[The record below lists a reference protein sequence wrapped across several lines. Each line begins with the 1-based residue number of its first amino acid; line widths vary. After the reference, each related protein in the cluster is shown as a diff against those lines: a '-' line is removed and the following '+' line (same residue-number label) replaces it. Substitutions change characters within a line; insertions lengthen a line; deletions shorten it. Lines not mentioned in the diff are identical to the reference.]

1 MFTRLF
7 TPKWEHADPRIRR
20 KALESGAAPAEAVA
34 KAAREDE
41 DPEVRRCAMELLD
54 DLALLAALFTTEP
67 VPDVREVAGHRQRA
81 LLAGPL
87 QAGPPLEIR
96 LETLRQVRAP
106 ELSVF
111 LVRQAQVAEIRVAA
125 LEQVKETDVLC
136 AVAIGDSVA
145 AVRRAALERIEDP
158 QAWETIARETRN
170 RDKQVSRLARE
181 RLDAWQQARS
191 DRENAERLCREMEGL
206 LAETLQAGDAVR
218 LRCLDGQWNPLEA
231 VSSPQLIGRYRHARE
246 QVAAGI
252 ERLAALQGVR
262 RAICADLESLLAGM
276 NDNAGSQ
283 ALSAEDLLVS
293 LEAVIGRWQAQA
305 ADADADVDAGDPLAQ
320 RFAGLVQQVRL
331 EAERLARDRACAVRL
346 QALVQQAGALRDEQA
361 KLDEPRIKKLESR
374 WAALEQPTSRSL
386 AEALQDD
393 FDSAL
398 QLLRE
403 RLERQRRQRQQAL
416 DTAEG
421 LLAELE
427 SALQEGELER
437 ALSLRDR
444 LRHLLKTARGV
455 AEHKRLALQEQLQG
469 MQPRLEELRQWR
481 HWGGGKARLRLCTEI
496 EALADSVRSAEDVAA
511 RVRNARDAWKRIDHA
526 EGPAREALWQ
536 RFDQACTRAYEP
548 YQRERREQAAQ
559 RAAHLGQK
567 QALCA
572 ELDAFE
578 RDTDWKQVDWQAA
591 DQRVRKARERW
602 RRIGPVPG
610 KARRVLEKNYHE
622 VLERLESHL
631 GKERERELRRR
642 RALIA
647 AVEKLAVAPDSR
659 AAGRAVKE
667 AQAKWKPAVQAA
679 RQVEQSLW
687 LQFRSACDAV
697 YTHTRKQ
704 REAADA
710 EQQTNL
716 EHKIA
721 LCTALETLL
730 EDKDT
735 DFREFAQRF
744 GTSRSEWAGIGT
756 IPRKVERATQ
766 ARYEA
771 LEKRFAQR
779 QQQQVKAAAECVL
792 QGLRAR
798 SRLCECL
805 EAGVL
810 ESTLEAGSHQ
820 ALLEETRQAW
830 QALDALDT
838 GAEKVLRERFDL
850 ASRALGGDEQAGQT
864 LLDGVPKNLDKCL
877 ELCLQLEIAAGIDS
891 PAEFAGARMQFQVS
905 RLAEAMHHK
914 IEEPRARQDP
924 LWDLQIA
931 WYQAGPVPREA
942 QGSLEARFGHAV
954 ASSGSAPEA

>member
-67 VPDVREVAGHRQRA
+67 VLDVREVAGHRQRA

-96 LETLRQVRAP
+96 LETLRQVRVP

-170 RDKQVSRLARE
+170 KDKQVSRLARE

-191 DRENAERLCREMEGL
+191 DCENAERLCREMEGL
-206 LAETLQAGDAVR
+206 LVETLQAGDAVR

-231 VSSPQLIGRYRHARE
+231 VSSPQLIARYRHARE

-252 ERLAALQGVR
+252 ERLAALQGAR

-276 NDNAGSQ
+276 KDITGSQ
-283 ALSAEDLLVS
+283 ALSAEDLLVG
-293 LEAVIGRWQAQA
+293 LEAAIDRWQAQVA
-305 ADADADVDAGDPLAQ
+305 AVDEDDPLAQ
-320 RFAGLVQQVRL
+320 RFTGLVQQVRL

-346 QALVQQAGALRDEQA
+346 QALVQQAGALCDEQA
-361 KLDEPRIKKLESR
+361 KLDEPRIKQLESH
-374 WAALEQPTSRSL
+374 WAALEQPASKPL
-386 AEALQDD
+386 AEALQHD

-398 QLLRE
+398 RALRE
-403 RLERQRRQRQQAL
+403 RVDRQCRQRMQAL

-427 SALQEGELER
+427 SALHEGELER

-444 LRHLLKTARGV
+444 LRHLLKTVRGV
-455 AEHKRLALQEQLQG
+455 AERKRLALQEQLQG

-526 EGPAREALWQ
+526 EGPAGEALWQ

-548 YQRERREQAAQ
+548 YQRERRAQAAR
-559 RAAHLGQK
+559 RAAHLEQK
-567 QALCA
+567 QALCH
-572 ELDAFE
+572 ELDTFE
-578 RDTDWKQVDWQAA
+578 RDTDWKQVDWYAA

-610 KARRVLEKNYHE
+610 KARRVLDKSYRE
-622 VLERLESHL
+622 VLERLETHL
-631 GKERERELRRR
+631 GKERERELQRRR
-642 RALIA
+642 VLIA
-647 AVEKLAVAPDSR
+647 TVEQLATAPDAR

-667 AQAKWKPAVQAA
+667 AQATWKPTVQAA

-687 LQFRSACDAV
+687 KQFRSACDAV
-697 YTHTRKQ
+697 YQHTRER
-704 REAADA
+704 REAADT

-716 EHKIA
+716 ERKTA
-721 LCTALETLL
+721 LCAELEALL
-730 EDKDT
+730 ENADT
-735 DFREFAQRF
+735 DFRDIAKRF
-744 GTSRSEWAGIGT
+744 GKSRSEWAGIGI
-756 IPRKVERATQ
+756 IPRKVQRTMQ

-779 QQQQVKAAAECVL
+779 QQQEARAAEELVL
-792 QGLRAR
+792 QGLQAR

-805 EAGVL
+805 EAEVL
-810 ESTLEAGSHQ
+810 ESTREAASHQ
-820 ALLEETRQAW
+820 ALVEETQQAW
-830 QALDALDT
+830 QALAAVDARHD
-838 GAEKVLRERFDL
+838 KVLRERLDL
-850 ASRALGGDEQAGQT
+850 ASRALGGDDQARQT
-864 LLDGVPKNLDKCL
+864 LLDSLPKNLEKRL
-877 ELCLQLEIAAGIDS
+877 ELCLQVEIIAGIDS
-891 PAEFAGARMQFQVS
+891 PADFVQARMQFQVS
-905 RLAEAMHHK
+905 RLADAMHHNL
-914 IEEPRARQDP
+914 EEPRSRHDQ
-924 LWDLQIA
+924 LRDLQMA
-931 WYQAGPVPREA
+931 WYQAGPVPMES
-942 QGSLEARFGHAV
+942 QGSLESRFERAI
-954 ASSGSAPEA
+954 ASSGTP